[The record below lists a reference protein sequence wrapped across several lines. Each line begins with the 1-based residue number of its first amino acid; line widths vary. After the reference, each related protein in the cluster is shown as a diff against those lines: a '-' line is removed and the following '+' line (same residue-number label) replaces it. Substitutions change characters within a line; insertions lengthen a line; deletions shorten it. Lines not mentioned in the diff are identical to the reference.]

1 MPNKKPKAKQT
12 TTPARTKR
20 VAPVTPPLAVDRR
33 ALEKTT
39 ADLMR
44 LLSTRDFDS
53 IDDANA
59 FLQQALA
66 SGAPLSAP
74 ARTPLEQAQDR
85 MYAAWQ
91 ATGRRRIQ
99 LAREALALS
108 PDCADAYVLLAE
120 EAATTPE
127 EARDLYQQG
136 VAAGERALGPELFVE
151 GVGHFW
157 GLVETRP
164 YMRAR
169 EGLAHALWVL
179 GQRQAAINHLQAML
193 QLNPGDNQGLRYVLA
208 QWLLD
213 TDADAALG
221 QLFDQYP
228 DDAAAAWAYTRALAL
243 FRQQG
248 ATETATDAL
257 AEALSTNQ
265 FVSAYLLGR
274 KRLPPRRPEYIGFGD
289 DSEAIAYAAH
299 ATEVWRTT
307 PGALEWLANALREG
321 RRR

>member
-1 MPNKKPKAKQT
+1 MPNKKPKAKKKAS
-12 TTPARTKR
+12 TPRTKR
-20 VAPVTPPLAVDRR
+20 TAPATPPLAVDRR
-33 ALEKTT
+33 AMEKTT

-44 LLSTRDFDS
+44 LLSTREFDS

-66 SGAPLSAP
+66 TGRPLTAPP
-74 ARTPLEQAQDR
+74 RTPLEQAQDL
-85 MYAAWQ
+85 MYDAWN
-91 ATGRRRIQ
+91 ATGRRRVQ

-120 EAATTPE
+120 EATTTPE

-169 EGLAHALWVL
+169 EGLAHALWLL
-179 GQRQAAINHLQAML
+179 GERQAAIDHLTAML

-208 QWLLD
+208 QWLLE
-213 TDADAALG
+213 TGADEALG
-221 QLFDQYP
+221 QLFEEDP
-228 DDAAAAWAYTRALAL
+228 DAAAAWVSTRALWR

-248 ATETATDAL
+248 ATETATEAL
-257 AEALSTNQ
+257 AEA
-265 FVSAYLLGR
+265 
-274 KRLPPRRPEYIGFGD
+274 
-289 DSEAIAYAAH
+289 
-299 ATEVWRTT
+299 
-307 PGALEWLANALREG
+307 
-321 RRR
+321 

>member
-1 MPNKKPKAKQT
+1 MPNKKPKATKKAST
-12 TTPARTKR
+12 SRTKR
-20 VAPVTPPLAVDRR
+20 PSPPAPPLAVDRR
-33 ALEKTT
+33 AMEKTT

-44 LLSTRDFDS
+44 LLSTREFDS

-66 SGAPLSAP
+66 AGAPLSAP
-74 ARTPLEQAQDR
+74 PHTPLEQAQDR
-85 MYAAWQ
+85 MYEAWN

-120 EAATTPE
+120 EAATRPG

-169 EGLAHALWVL
+169 EGLAQALWLL
-179 GQRQAAINHLQAML
+179 GERQAALAHLQAML

-208 QWLLD
+208 QWLLE
-213 TDADAALG
+213 TGADEALG
-221 QLFDQYP
+221 QLFAHYP
-228 DDAAAAWAYTRALAL
+228 DDAAAAWAYTRALWR
-243 FRQQG
+243 FRHQG
-248 ATETATDAL
+248 ATETATEAL

-265 FVSAYLLGR
+265 FVPAYLLGQ
-274 KRLPPRRPEYIGFGD
+274 KRLPPRLAEYVGFGD
-289 DSEAIAYAAH
+289 DSEAIDYAAH
-299 ATEVWRTT
+299 ATEVWRAT
-307 PGALEWLANALREG
+307 PGALDWLANGLP
-321 RRR
+321 

>member
-1 MPNKKPKAKQT
+1 MPNKKPKAKKKPS
-12 TTPARTKR
+12 TPRTKR
-20 VAPVTPPLAVDRR
+20 TAPATPPLAVDRR
-33 ALEKTT
+33 AMEKTT

-44 LLSTRDFDS
+44 LLSTREFDS

-66 SGAPLSAP
+66 TGRPLTAPP
-74 ARTPLEQAQDR
+74 RTPLEQAQDL
-85 MYAAWQ
+85 MYDAWN

-99 LAREALALS
+99 LARQALARS

-120 EAATTPE
+120 EATTTPE

-169 EGLAHALWVL
+169 EGLAHALWIL
-179 GQRQAAINHLQAML
+179 GEREAAIGHLTAML
-193 QLNPGDNQGLRYVLA
+193 QLNPGDNQGVRYVLA
-208 QWLLD
+208 QWLLE
-213 TDADAALG
+213 TGADEELG
-221 QLFDQYP
+221 QLLDQYP
-228 DDAAAAWAYTRALAL
+228 DDAAAAWAYTRALWR

-248 ATETATDAL
+248 ATATATAAL

-265 FVSAYLLGR
+265 FVPAYLLGR
-274 KRLPPRRPEYIGFGD
+274 KRLPQRLPEYVGFGD
-289 DSEAIAYAAH
+289 DSEAIEYAAH
-299 ATEVWRTT
+299 GTEAWRMT
-307 PGALEWLANALREG
+307 PGALDWLASTLR
-321 RRR
+321 